1 MQSILAPQL
10 VTLNATVVDWQ
21 EAVCLACGL
30 LEKHGYV
37 ESRYIEA
44 ALDAVRNLGP
54 YIVFAPG
61 IAVPHARPEDGALK
75 TGMSLITLAAPVCF
89 GSKEYDPVDLVIGL
103 SSHDG
108 SSHIGL
114 LKRLC
119 NFLLDD
125 ENVARLRQMRD
136 PVVVSRFI
144 NDQRWD
150 E

>member
-1 MQSILAPQL
+1 MQSILMPQL

-21 EAVCLACGL
+21 EAVSLACGL

-37 ESRYIEA
+37 ENRYIEA
-44 ALDAVRNLGP
+44 TLDAVRNIGP

-61 IAVPHARPEDGALK
+61 IAIPHARPEDGALK
-75 TGMSLITLAAPVCF
+75 TGISLVTLASPVCF
-89 GSKEYDPVDLVIGL
+89 GCKEYDPVDLIIGL

-108 SSHIGL
+108 NSHIGL

-125 ENVARLRQMRD
+125 VNVARLRKMRD
-136 PVVVSRFI
+136 TDVVSRFI

>member
-1 MQSILAPQL
+1 MTSILTPHL
-10 VTLNATVVDWQ
+10 VALNVTVSDWR
-21 EAVCLACGL
+21 EAVSHSCGL

-44 ALDAVRNLGP
+44 TLDAVRKLGP

-75 TGMSLITLAAPVCF
+75 TGISLVKLTTPVCF
-89 GSKEYDPVDLVIGL
+89 GSKEYDPVDLVIAL
-103 SSHDG
+103 SSHNG
-108 SSHIGL
+108 SSHVGL

-125 ENVARLRQMRD
+125 FSVSQLRQMKD
-136 PVVVSRFI
+136 PVVVSEFI

-150 E
+150 K

>member
-1 MQSILAPQL
+1 MQSILTPEL

-37 ESRYIEA
+37 ENRYIEA
-44 ALDAVRNLGP
+44 TLDAVRNLGP
-54 YIVFAPG
+54 YIVIAPG

-75 TGMSLITLAAPVCF
+75 TGMSLVTLTPPIRF
-89 GSKEYDPVDLVIGL
+89 GSKEYDPIDLVIGL

-108 SSHIGL
+108 RSHIGL

-125 ENVARLRQMRD
+125 QNVARLRQMRD
-136 PVVVSRFI
+136 QVLVSRFI
-144 NDQRWD
+144 NDQRWI